1 MLFLYYTNTGVH
13 FKKVAVC
20 VCMCDV
26 AGAHTHWV
34 KRIVVIKMIHTH
46 KNTAH
51 LRRNVYFQ
59 KLSLSF
65 PLALLQRSLPHP
77 SWVSRRHATME
88 SLKVKRRCLLFLKE
102 YENTQ
107 TFPSTAVFLKCN
119 LCLSFCRVLV
129 YIGEYS
135 NRMLTRFCVKYTSNV
150 ICCALILIAL
160 CKTPYLFQRGY

>member
-1 MLFLYYTNTGVH
+1 MLFRSFQTHVQ
-13 FKKVAVC
+13 
-20 VCMCDV
+20 
-26 AGAHTHWV
+26 HTHICRV
-34 KRIVVIKMIHTH
+34 KRTVVIRVRHTH

-59 KLSLSF
+59 KLSLSL
-65 PLALLQRSLPHP
+65 PLTLLQRSLPHR
-77 SWVSRRHATME
+77 SGVSRCHATVE

-107 TFPSTAVFLKCN
+107 TFPATVVFLKCN

-135 NRMLTRFCVKYTSNV
+135 NRMLLRFCMK
-150 ICCALILIAL
+150 
-160 CKTPYLFQRGY
+160 

>member
-1 MLFLYYTNTGVH
+1 MLFPYNTNTGTH
-13 FKKVAVC
+13 LKKVTLWWRC
-20 VCMCDV
+20 KIWWNSHWIMHCSK
-26 AGAHTHWV
+26 HTHTHTYRD
-34 KRIVVIKMIHTH
+34 KRIVVIKMKHTH

-59 KLSLSF
+59 KLSLSL

-77 SWVSRRHATME
+77 SWVSRCHATTE
-88 SLKVKRRCLLFLKE
+88 SLEVKRRCLLFLKE

-107 TFPSTAVFLKCN
+107 TFSATAVFLKCN

-135 NRMLTRFCVKYTSNV
+135 NRMLSRFCMK
-150 ICCALILIAL
+150 
-160 CKTPYLFQRGY
+160 